1 MTNKQK
7 QVLLRLILSAVLIVA
22 VQFIPA
28 AGWFRFALCLI
39 PYLIIG
45 YDILWEAA
53 HGILSGQ
60 VFDENFLMAIATVGA
75 MALGEYTEGV
85 AVMLFYQLGELFQ
98 SCAVDRSRA
107 SISQLMDIH
116 PEYANLEGPDGIPLR
131 TDPEEVPVGAVILV
145 QPGERVPIDGEVLQG
160 SSSLNT
166 SALTGESLPRSVGP
180 GDQVISGCVNLEGR
194 LKIRTTK
201 CYEDSTVAKILDLVE
216 NSSLKK
222 ARSEQFITRFA
233 RYYTPIVCFSAL
245 ALAVLPPAVRLL
257 MGLEGAWLT

>member
-1 MTNKQK
+1 
-7 QVLLRLILSAVLIVA
+7 
-22 VQFIPA
+22 
-28 AGWFRFALCLI
+28 
-39 PYLIIG
+39 
-45 YDILWEAA
+45 
-53 HGILSGQ
+53 
-60 VFDENFLMAIATVGA
+60 
-75 MALGEYTEGV
+75 
-85 AVMLFYQLGELFQ
+85 
-98 SCAVDRSRA
+98 
-107 SISQLMDIH
+107 MDIH

-180 GDQVISGCVNLEGR
+180 GDQVISGCVNLEGL

-245 ALAVLPPAVRLL
+245 ALAVPAPGGPAPDGAGGGLAHLALP
-257 MGLEGAWLT
+257 GADLPGH